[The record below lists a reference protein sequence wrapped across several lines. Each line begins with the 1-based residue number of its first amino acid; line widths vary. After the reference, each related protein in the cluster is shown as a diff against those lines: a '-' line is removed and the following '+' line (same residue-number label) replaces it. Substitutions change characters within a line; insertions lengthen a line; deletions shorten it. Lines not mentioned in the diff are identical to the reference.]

1 MVGTTAYV
9 IGGVGHR
16 TVETFDM
23 ARNGTKWQITTSL
36 PGVVA
41 RACAVTAF
49 NETIFVVGGHDNVST
64 NSLPTGYSYRVSEG
78 KWTAIAEM
86 NVPRRDH
93 ACLFLEMED
102 NNGILVTGGK
112 KFQDLKISRN
122 LSLTVSFLFLRF
134 VR

>member
-16 TVETFDM
+16 TVETLDM
-23 ARNGTKWQITTSL
+23 SRNASKWQLASSL

-41 RACAVTAF
+41 RACALTAF
-49 NETIFVVGGHDNVST
+49 NSTIFVIGGHDNAST
-64 NSLPTGYSYRVSEG
+64 NSLPSGYRYEVGEG

-102 NNGILVTGGK
+102 NNGILVTGGEV
-112 KFQDLKISRN
+112 FFYHATS
-122 LSLTVSFLFLRF
+122 
-134 VR
+134 